1 MDSWVAQ
8 PNGSKYQI
16 EILSTA
22 DAEDRER
29 LQALKSSKVV
39 HFIHDTILDQLKDL
53 LETRNPSITW
63 SDKKLEQ
70 AAQEYLDGRTT
81 DEIGNWV
88 FYPWSGRLVHILE
101 KDYFIELRTN
111 RNLYKITK
119 EEQDLLATKTVAV
132 IGLSVGQSISLAL
145 CMERVCGKIII
156 VDYDTL
162 DLSNLNRIRTG
173 VHNLGIPKT
182 SIVAREILEIDP
194 YMEITIFEDGAT
206 PDNINQILEDAGR
219 PVDILVDECD
229 SMAMK
234 VSMRQAAKAKRIPVI
249 MDTSDRGQID
259 IERFDLEPNRPLFH
273 GDLEHIN
280 LNEADFSDPALKMA
294 IMQGLIDF
302 SKASP
307 RAVQSFMSIG
317 KTLKTWPQLA
327 SSVILGGA
335 VGADI
340 CRRILLKESNS
351 SGKYFVELNNLVP

>member
-8 PNGSKYQI
+8 SNDGKCEI
-16 EILSTA
+16 EILSTSNVEHK
-22 DAEDRER
+22 DR
-29 LQALKSSKVV
+29 LQALKSSGVV
-39 HFIHDTILDQLKDL
+39 HYIHDTISDQLKDL
-53 LETRNPSITW
+53 LETRNPSISWT
-63 SDKKLEQ
+63 DQKLDL
-70 AAQEYLDGRTT
+70 AVKEYLNGRTT
-81 DEIGNWV
+81 DEIGNWI

-101 KDYFIELRTN
+101 KDDFIELRTN

-119 EEQDLLATKTVAV
+119 EEQDILATKTIAV

-156 VDYDTL
+156 ADYDTL

-173 VHNLGIPKT
+173 IHNLGIPKT

-194 YMEITIFEDGAT
+194 YIEIAIFDDGAT
-206 PDNINQILEDAGR
+206 PENINQILDDGER
-219 PVDILVDECD
+219 RVDILIDECD
-229 SMAMK
+229 SMAVK
-234 VSMRQAAKAKRIPVI
+234 VSMRQAAKSKRIPVI

-259 IERFDLEPNRPLFH
+259 IERFDLEPDRPLFH
-273 GDLEHIN
+273 GNLEHIN
-280 LNEADFSDPALKMA
+280 LNEADFSDPTVKMA
-294 IMQGLIDF
+294 VMQGLIDF

-340 CRRILLKESNS
+340 CRRILLKESDS

>member
-1 MDSWVAQ
+1 MDSWAAQ
-8 PNGSKYQI
+8 PSGSKCQI
-16 EILSTA
+16 EIYSTA
-22 DAEDRER
+22 SAEDRDR
-29 LQALKSSKVV
+29 LESLKSSKEV
-39 HFIHDTILDQLKDL
+39 HFIHDTILDQIKDL
-53 LETRNPSITW
+53 LETRNPSVPWTFQ
-63 SDKKLEQ
+63 SLEL
-70 AAQEYLDGRTT
+70 AVRDYLNGRSTE
-81 DEIGNWV
+81 EIGNWV
-88 FYPWSGRLVHILE
+88 FYPWSGRLVHLLDKE
-101 KDYFIELRTN
+101 DFIELRTN

-145 CMERVCGKIII
+145 SMERVCGKIII
-156 VDYDTL
+156 ADYDTL

-173 VHNLGIPKT
+173 VHNLGLPKT

-194 YMEITIFEDGAT
+194 YMEISIFEDGAT
-206 PDNINQILEDAGR
+206 ADNIHQILGSGEQKID
-219 PVDILVDECD
+219 VLIDECD

-234 VSMRQAAKAKRIPVI
+234 VYMRQAAKSKKIPVI

-259 IERFDLEPNRPLFH
+259 IERFDLEPDRPLFH
-273 GDLEHIN
+273 GDLNHIN
-280 LNEADFSDPALKMA
+280 LDDADFNDPTVKMG